1 VPGADF
7 NRPRST
13 LAGLAPKA
21 QTFDNSFVQRVVSE
35 HYGFFAERNH
45 VLDFLLSLSSEDGG
59 MSLALQWKNSDR
71 FANNDE
77 KVLPGLR
84 LTAANVNIPGFRR
97 QILSD
102 RLFLS
107 RTTETF

>member
-7 NRPRST
+7 NRPRSK

-45 VLDFLLSLSSEDGG
+45 GLVFLLSLSNGS
-59 MSLALQWKNSDR
+59 MSVALQWKNSNR
-71 FANNDE
+71 AASNDE
-77 KVLPGLR
+77 KVLSGLC
-84 LTAANVNIPGFRR
+84 LTAANVNFPRFRR
-97 QILSD
+97 EVWSD

-107 RTTETF
+107 RTTEAF